1 MPTAGFGSA
10 GGPLGRWVAGLAA
23 VKKPRGGPKSLRRR
37 SMALT
42 ADEFAAGLRNL
53 SADLRFVLSDRGVG
67 KRTAGVIGATGLTT
81 LITLAGDDR
90 KDARALFKEA
100 PLSIGPDAEGHGSA
114 DKVRARIIMA
124 KLIDAWE
131 TSKIRA
137 AERAKA
143 EAEQRASRLL
153 LTPRAGELVVL
164 RRGYEEQQCRG
175 PRGTRP
181 TR

>member
-1 MPTAGFGSA
+1 MS
-10 GGPLGRWVAGLAA
+10 
-23 VKKPRGGPKSLRRR
+23 SLRNR
-37 SMALT
+37 SV
-42 ADEFAAGLRNL
+42 
-53 SADLRFVLSDRGVG
+53 DLRLVRSDRGVG
-67 KRTAGVIGATGLTT
+67 KRTPGVIGATLT
-81 LITLAGDDR
+81 TLAGDDR
-90 KDARALFKEA
+90 TDARALFKEA